1 MEENPRGDLA
11 SSSSGEVALGKSA
24 GGRRSR
30 QPRSGDVSA
39 TGEGVGG
46 ALLQDRP
53 ARLNDLG
60 FDPWLGHVEQVVDS
74 GYQQRWAALAEALWL
89 EGLDP
94 AYAWAGADVG
104 FLVTRANEN
113 LFTRSQVRAYQA
125 ALARRVP
132 EVGDGDVSSVL
143 EVVPLGLRR
152 CVGRLVA
159 DPANGVARSGVDA
172 FFAQAERLGADLD
185 GFGQVSARV
194 VEVVLAWLAG
204 AREAGVDADR
214 VLSWVDLN
222 LGVRSARDAGL
233 VAGLLRLPAEQVD
246 RNDVSAALRERYLP
260 ALLHL
265 VAGAT
270 AVHGG
275 GDVTWLEA
283 FDPPL

>member
-1 MEENPRGDLA
+1 LR
-11 SSSSGEVALGKSA
+11 
-24 GGRRSR
+24 
-30 QPRSGDVSA
+30 
-39 TGEGVGG
+39 
-46 ALLQDRP
+46 DRP
-53 ARLNDLG
+53 ARLRDLG
-60 FDPWLGHVEQVVDS
+60 FDPWLGHVEQAVDG

-125 ALARRVP
+125 ALARRIP

-143 EVVPLGLRR
+143 AVVPLGLRR

-185 GFGQVSARV
+185 GIGQVSARV

-214 VLSWVDLN
+214 VLSWVDMN

-233 VAGLLRLPAEQVD
+233 VAGLLRLSAEQVD
-246 RNDVSAALRERYLP
+246 RNDVSAGLRERYLP

-270 AVHGG
+270 AVHVD